1 MLSKIFNPTKL
12 AVILL
17 SLTLLYLDQFSK
29 SYVMK
34 NLDFF
39 IEGYRV
45 FPFLN
50 FVFVTNK
57 GISFGLLS
65 EFNIS
70 FYLGVLSILISA
82 LITAWILKSNKKSEI
97 ISLGFILG
105 GALGNG
111 IDRINNNYVIDFID
125 LHIFGY
131 HWPSFN
137 LADTFI
143 TIGAIIFLYFN
154 LNFFRFRKK

>member
-29 SYVMK
+29 SHVMK

-70 FYLGVLSILISA
+70 FYLGVLSIFISA
-82 LITAWILKSNKKSEI
+82 LITVWILKSNKKSEI
-97 ISLGFILG
+97 ISRILIWIF
-105 GALGNG
+105 LDLEKNK
-111 IDRINNNYVIDFID
+111 ISFQKKRTNDINNYVQNNM
-125 LHIFGY
+125 Y
-131 HWPSFN
+131 
-137 LADTFI
+137 
-143 TIGAIIFLYFN
+143 
-154 LNFFRFRKK
+154 